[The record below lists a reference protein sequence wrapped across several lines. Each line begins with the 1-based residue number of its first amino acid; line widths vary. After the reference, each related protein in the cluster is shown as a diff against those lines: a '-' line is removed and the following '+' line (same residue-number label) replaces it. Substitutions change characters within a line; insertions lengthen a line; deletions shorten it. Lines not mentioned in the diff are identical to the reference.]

1 MSRKFLAFAAGLIA
15 AASAAVAAD
24 YPGHPQTL
32 PAITAGDLSARDKA
46 LADDAFQGRGP
57 GTVAG
62 EAAAQWVADEMK
74 RIGLKPG
81 NRGSYFQP
89 VPAVNIMLQAAQ
101 STLVFNTSQ
110 GALTPKF

>member
-24 YPGHPQTL
+24 YPGHPQTV

-62 EAAAQWVADEMK
+62 EAAAQWIADEMK

-81 NRGSYFQP
+81 NHGSYFQK
-89 VPAVNIMLQAAQ
+89 VPTVRLALDAAQ
-101 STLVFNTSQ
+101 SSLVFNTPT
-110 GALTPKF
+110 G